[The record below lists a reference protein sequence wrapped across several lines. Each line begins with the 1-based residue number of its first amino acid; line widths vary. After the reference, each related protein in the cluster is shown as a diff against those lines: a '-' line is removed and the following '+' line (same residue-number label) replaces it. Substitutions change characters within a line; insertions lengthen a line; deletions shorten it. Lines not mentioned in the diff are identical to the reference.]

1 MAKNGHRSG
10 AGDSEAGDL
19 LVALRHELR
28 REILQSMADE
38 EEVSPKGLSKRL
50 AQPLSNVSYHVRI
63 LDRRGA
69 IALVRTMPARGSVKH
84 FYRLSLK
91 AEWALKVLG
100 IEPKTGGEPTG

>member
-1 MAKNGHRSG
+1 MDKNGDKSG
-10 AGDSEAGDL
+10 GGDSEASDL

-28 REILQSMADE
+28 REILQSMADDKAI
-38 EEVSPKGLSKRL
+38 SPKEL
-50 AQPLSNVSYHVRI
+50 AQRLGKPLSDVSYHVRI

-69 IALVRTMPARGSVKH
+69 ISLVRTTPVRGSVKH

-100 IEPKTGGEPTG
+100 IEPKAGGEG